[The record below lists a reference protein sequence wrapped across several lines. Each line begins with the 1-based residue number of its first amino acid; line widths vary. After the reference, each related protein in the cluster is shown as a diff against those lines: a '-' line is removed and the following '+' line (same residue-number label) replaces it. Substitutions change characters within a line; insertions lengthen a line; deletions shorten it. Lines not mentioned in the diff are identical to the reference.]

1 MIGYLS
7 GEILTSDGDSAV
19 VKTAS
24 GIGYQVY
31 FQGRVESGQKVGW
44 YISFIVRE
52 NGHFL
57 YAFPELRDKK
67 LFEALVEIKGV
78 GPKSAY
84 ALWGNLGFEDIV
96 FSLQREDKKKLTQA
110 PGIGPKAAAQIL
122 LDFGPKSQKLAQLIP
137 LTSAP
142 LRPSLRQTPSPI
154 ISDALMA
161 FAELGFREEKVGPV
175 IQRLMEEYSASG
187 RAITKAEHLV
197 ELALKE
203 L

>member
-7 GEILTSDGDSAV
+7 GEVLALDGDYAI

-24 GIGYQVY
+24 GIGHQVY
-31 FQGRVESGQKVGW
+31 FQGPLEKGERVAW
-44 YISFIVRE
+44 YTSFVVRE

-67 LFEALVEIKGV
+67 LFEALIEIKGV

-84 ALWGNLGFEDIV
+84 ALWANLGFEHIV
-96 FSLQREDKKKLTQA
+96 LALQREDKKKLTQA

-122 LDFGPKSQKLAQLIP
+122 LDLGPKSQKLAQLVP
-137 LTSAP
+137 LTSIT
-142 LRPSLRQTPSPI
+142 LRPSLRQTPSPVV
-154 ISDALMA
+154 SDALMA
-161 FAELGFREEKVGPV
+161 FKELGFGEEKVEPV

-197 ELALKE
+197 ELVLKE